1 MLLSVQITHL
11 IPPNDIDDPD
21 SPYRMYPS
29 GDNNGKN
36 PFFDNMYRDKREIEH
51 TLNAN
56 IYAIVKLPFG
66 IEYQM
71 NYTRNI
77 NGMSL

>member
-1 MLLSVQITHL
+1 
-11 IPPNDIDDPD
+11 
-21 SPYRMYPS
+21 MYPS

-71 NYTRNI
+71 NYTTLRSTNEWLKADI
-77 NGMSL
+77 R